1 MEIADK
7 SLIQAHISGDPD
19 AFAQIVRQYGPQL
32 LGYISKL
39 NGSDNSSEDV
49 FQETFKRVH
58 EKSHTFKGERLKPWI
73 YRIATNIVF
82 DRARRKKRVKFV
94 SLNTS
99 SEEGRT
105 DAAAMVEADPESDP
119 KQRVLKKERAHKVR
133 QALET
138 LPKRQ
143 KAALVLSYY
152 QQLSYTEVADVMG
165 CSVGTVKTQVFRA
178 LRALAGKL
186 PNMSGGVI

>member
-7 SLIQAHISGDPD
+7 SLMQAHISGDPD
-19 AFAQIVRQYGPQL
+19 AFGEIVRQYGPGL

-39 NGSDNSSEDV
+39 NGRDHSSEDV

-58 EKSHTFKGERLKPWI
+58 EKSHTFRGDRLKPWI

-82 DRARRKKRVKFV
+82 DRARRKKRLKFV
-94 SLNTS
+94 SLNIS
-99 SEEGRT
+99 SEDGKT
-105 DAAAMVEADPESDP
+105 DAAAMVEAKAGSGPAH
-119 KQRVLKKERAHKVR
+119 QALKKERAHKVR

-138 LPKRQ
+138 LPARQ

-152 QQLSYTEVADVMG
+152 QQLSYPEVAEVMG

-178 LRALAGKL
+178 LKTLAGRL
-186 PNMSGGVI
+186 PNMSGGVM